1 MSYKVLT
8 FKFNSSSEALNFI
21 KLVTGRVRALQI
33 ITRYSV
39 GNRVEIILQGDPTE
53 INMIVMELKRLAKI
67 VKETSRKGVGMNVY
81 DVNFLLN
88 TAKLEA
94 AIPLE
99 VVFTILELL
108 GYRVDFRE
116 NKLKTDAPLEK
127 VLEVMSMTS
136 RVYREM
142 MSMNVTPQA
151 KRIIAMYVVVKGRDI
166 EKSIDDLINLNLLNK
181 HEELNLIVL
190 THDYEKSVKMLKE
203 KLKS

>member
-1 MSYKVLT
+1 
-8 FKFNSSSEALNFI
+8 
-21 KLVTGRVRALQI
+21 RVRALQI

>member
-8 FKFNSSSEALNFI
+8 FKFNSSNEALNFI
-21 KLVTGRVRALQI
+21 KLVTSRVRASQI

-39 GNRVEIILQGDPTE
+39 GNKVEIVLQGDPTE

-67 VKETSRKGVGMNVY
+67 VKEISRKGVSMNVY
-81 DVNFLLN
+81 DANFLLSM
-88 TAKLEA
+88 AKLEA

-99 VVFTILELL
+99 VAFTILELL
-108 GYRVDFRE
+108 GYKVDFRE

-127 VLEVMSMTS
+127 VLEIMNITS

-142 MSMNVTPQA
+142 MSMNITPQA
-151 KRIIAMYVVVKGRDI
+151 KRIIAMYVVVKGKDI
-166 EKSIDDLINLNLLNK
+166 QRSIDDLINLNLLNR

-190 THDYEKSVKMLKE
+190 AHDYEKSVKILKE